1 MENASL
7 IPWLV
12 GTAYLHS
19 VMIQER
25 KGMMK
30 VWNMLLII
38 LTFNLCIFGTFITR
52 SGIISSVHA
61 FAESNIGTFFVI
73 FMGITFF
80 ASLLLLI
87 FRLSYLKAEEQLHS
101 LFSKE
106 SMFLFNN
113 VILIGMA
120 FTIFVLTVF
129 PIISEWFT
137 GRQTTI
143 GPPVYNQVNV
153 PWGLVLLLLAG
164 ICPLIAWKKTSFAN
178 IRKNF
183 LIPAI
188 ISVVF
193 VVFLFFMGVRTVY
206 PLMAYGFSLFVL
218 LTIFIEFFKGTRGR
232 QQSNRENLFLAFFR
246 LILRNKRRYG
256 GYIIHIGVVLMFIG
270 ITGSSAYQFEKEQAL
285 RLREGMEVGSYFVT
299 FDSYKEKRY
308 PERFNVTFHFNVINS
323 GRDIGTLEGELNN
336 YPRFGLST
344 EVGIKRNF
352 LTGIFSSFK
361 RLGEDL
367 YIIPMG
373 FDPQTKTVSVKA
385 YVNPMINWLWIG
397 GIILIIGSL
406 LATLPEREEKE
417 RIKQALSLESDSK
430 LFR

>member
-1 MENASL
+1 
-7 IPWLV
+7 
-12 GTAYLHS
+12 
-19 VMIQER
+19 
-25 KGMMK
+25 MK
-30 VWNMLLII
+30 VWNMILII

-61 FAESNIGTFFVI
+61 FAESNIGIFFII

-80 ASLLLLI
+80 VSLLLLI
-87 FRLSYLKAEEQLHS
+87 FRLSYLKTEEQLHS

-120 FTIFVLTVF
+120 FTIFLLTVF

-137 GRQTTI
+137 ERQTAI
-143 GPPVYNQVNV
+143 GPPVYNQVNI
-153 PWGLVLLLLAG
+153 PWGLVLLLLVG
-164 ICPLIAWKKTSFAN
+164 ICPLIAWKRTSFAN
-178 IRKNF
+178 IRKSF

-193 VVFLFFMGVRTVY
+193 VLFLFFMGARKIY
-206 PLMAYGFSLFVL
+206 PLVAWGFSLFVF
-218 LTIFIEFFKGTRGR
+218 LTIFKEFFKGTRSR
-232 QQSNRENLFLAFFR
+232 QRLNQENIFLALFG
-246 LILRNKRRYG
+246 LILKNKRRYG
-256 GYIIHIGVVLMFIG
+256 GYIIHIGIVLMFIG
-270 ITGSSAYQFEKEQAL
+270 IAGSSAYQFGKEQAL
-285 RLREGMEVGSYFVT
+285 RLREGMEIGSYFFT
-299 FDSYKEKRY
+299 FDRYEEKTY
-308 PERFNVTFHFNVINS
+308 PERFNITFDFNVLNS
-323 GRDIGTLEGELNN
+323 GKDAGSIIAELNN

-352 LTGIFSSFK
+352 LTGIFSNFK

-373 FDPQTKTVSVKA
+373 FDPQRRTVSIKA
-385 YVNPMINWLWIG
+385 YINPMINWLWIG

-406 LATLPEREEKE
+406 IATLPDREEKE
-417 RIKQALSLESDSK
+417 RIKQVLSSENDASPTAH
-430 LFR
+430 